1 MTAHLLPL
9 VVIVDGLF
17 IQYHHHS
24 HHGSIR
30 RKRDPNHNQQQQQQ
44 HRDRHRRHS
53 PSSASFSVLNSGEHD
68 DDATVP
74 FQQQQQQYSNKQ
86 KPYTSFLCKT
96 NETFKLSELHYLEI
110 EILTQARNDVEVF
123 LDPSSSSS
131 SSSNC
136 RYNVQRVLLDRAT
149 GSTLY
154 RLDVVNTVIDVADR
168 AETETE
174 TTKGVVGDADS
185 RPNDYLRPPPAW
197 LIRRCDWIGRIMYEE
212 ETVDA
217 LLHQIRHYCPPPQE
231 GDVDGHN
238 DQDTNAPATT
248 HTKNPTDD
256 LEDTPQPPASSSSSS
271 WFVFRPNWILN
282 YYRFI
287 DIAINNKKKEKSKN
301 KNKKNDNVN
310 KNNNNN
316 NNSNNNNRNKE
327 RFTMKTILCSVSQAI
342 PTIPALDPSINTDDD
357 GDTRSSDIDQ
367 QFMII
372 DAEYDTIHTTD
383 AGAVAKNTY
392 FLVEQVN
399 CIESFSF
406 SFSSS
411 SASALSVLSQHN
423 DFSSSTKNNNNIN
436 NEGGSIVMKHWSR
449 RPFQYSSA
457 INIDVADSV
466 IALLSDLMTIW
477 SSSSSASLP
486 SQPDTTESRV
496 LLDPTCGSGTF
507 LAFAIARGMKVE
519 GYDIN
524 PACIAGT
531 HQNLQFLFGDDKVQQ
546 LVRTLECS
554 DSSNTSSSTSSLHIN
569 DDTTTT
575 TTSPNTT
582 YPIDCV
588 CANLPWGQNT
598 VIIDNDENRRI
609 LQSVRQ
615 RIPVGIPCAFITR
628 GSLVDDDDD
637 DDDDRFDERTRL
649 FRSCGYE
656 VLGQVSIPPRGVNL
670 TRLSKKEHAK
680 RKKKN
685 SNNNAKNTST
695 KGNRS
700 NSSSSNSSSNGN
712 GNSNKNER
720 DHTNTRKDICVVTIA
735 RSS

>member
-1 MTAHLLPL
+1 MLHCCCISAVCLVATTIITARLLPL
-9 VVIVDGLF
+9 VVIVDGFVF
-17 IQYHHHS
+17 IHHHHHS
-24 HHGSIR
+24 LS
-30 RKRDPNHNQQQQQQ
+30 
-44 HRDRHRRHS
+44 S
-53 PSSASFSVLNSGEHD
+53 ASTSASFSVLNSCERDDDADDDD

-74 FQQQQQQYSNKQ
+74 FQQQQQQQQYSNTQ
-86 KPYTSFLCKT
+86 QPYTSFLCKT

-110 EILTQARNDVEVF
+110 EILTQARNDVAF
-123 LDPSSSSS
+123 LNPAASSSSS
-131 SSSNC
+131 SCC
-136 RYNVQRVLLDRAT
+136 RYNVERVVLDRAT

-154 RLDVVNTVIDVADR
+154 RLDVVDTAAAATD
-168 AETETE
+168 T
-174 TTKGVVGDADS
+174 S
-185 RPNDYLRPPPAW
+185 RPECDGLRLPPAW
-197 LIRRCDWIGRIMYEE
+197 LTRRCDWIGRIVYEE
-212 ETVDA
+212 ETVDE
-217 LLHQIRHYCPPPQE
+217 LLHQVRQYCPSPTE
-231 GDVDGHN
+231 EDEDGHN
-238 DQDTNAPATT
+238 DQDTNTHATT
-248 HTKNPTDD
+248 HNIKNPNNY
-256 LEDTPQPPASSSSSS
+256 LEDTPQLLSSSSSR
-271 WFVFRPNWILN
+271 FVFRPNWILN

-287 DIAINNKKKEKSKN
+287 DIAINNNNNKKKKEK
-301 KNKKNDNVN
+301 NKKNQNSN
-310 KNNNNN
+310 ANNNHTNN
-316 NNSNNNNRNKE
+316 NGNKE
-327 RFTMKTILCSVSQAI
+327 RFTMKSILCSVSQAI
-342 PTIPALDPSINTDDD
+342 PTIPALDPSSSNTDDN
-357 GDTRSSDIDQ
+357 GDTGRSGSIDQ

-372 DAEYDTIHTTD
+372 DTEYDTTTPVA
-383 AGAVAKNTY
+383 AGAVVATNTY
-392 FLVEQVN
+392 FFVEQVN
-399 CIESFSF
+399 FIKPAFP
-406 SFSSS
+406 SSS
-411 SASALSVLSQHN
+411 SAASALSVLSQHN
-423 DFSSSTKNNNNIN
+423 DFSSLTKNSNNIN
-436 NEGGSIVMKHWSR
+436 NEGGSIIMKQWPR

-466 IALLSDLMTIW
+466 IALLSDLMT
-477 SSSSSASLP
+477 L

-531 HQNLQFLFGDDKVQQ
+531 HRNLQFLFGDDTVQQ

-554 DSSNTSSSTSSLHIN
+554 DSSHTSSSSSLHIN

-575 TTSPNTT
+575 TTTT
-582 YPIDCV
+582 NPIDCV

-628 GSLVDDDDD
+628 GSLEDDDDD
-637 DDDDRFDERTRL
+637 DDDDPLDDGTQL

-685 SNNNAKNTST
+685 SNTNGTNTST
-695 KGNRS
+695 KGNHS
-700 NSSSSNSSSNGN
+700 SSSSNDN

-720 DHTNTRKDICVVTIA
+720 EHTNTRKDICVVTIA